1 MTECQRSLYTKDYCV
16 SPSLFNQNQLLI
28 TSLCHIS
35 VVGYPSISSPMISL
49 VLQNPS
55 SEFEVT
61 MKNVPVTVISQPLQ
75 TTMQ

>member
-1 MTECQRSLYTKDYCV
+1 MTECQRSLYTDYCI

-28 TSLCHIS
+28 LCHIS
-35 VVGYPSISSPMISL
+35 FVGYPSISSPMISL

-61 MKNVPVTVISQPLQ
+61 MKNVPVTVISQSLQ